1 MPNGFP
7 FEVGEDSP
15 EKPLNI
21 IWDIA
26 CDLLFHR
33 FALHLLASFVQL
45 LDPPKKSPFLSIATL
60 SKSGVKEE
68 DRRKEGRESSS
79 SDPIGLP
86 RSFLLH
92 RPSPLSGKEIVCQ
105 PLVSSD
111 PSYQT
116 SATHDDRRRH
126 AQFPSRRL

>member
-33 FALHLLASFVQL
+33 FALNLHASFVQL
-45 LDPPKKSPFLSIATL
+45 LDPPKN
-60 SKSGVKEE
+60 E
-68 DRRKEGRESSS
+68 
-79 SDPIGLP
+79 PI
-86 RSFLLH
+86 SFNCH
-92 RPSPLSGKEIVCQ
+92 SFKKWN
-105 PLVSSD
+105 
-111 PSYQT
+111 
-116 SATHDDRRRH
+116 
-126 AQFPSRRL
+126 